1 MPWYWNICHDNDQCG
16 YYKCILSCKKTI
28 PPTPPPTSRFPGWE
42 DVSQDS
48 KVTEDF
54 SDFVAWQENCSVTS
68 EKRFLSGSVIPR
80 LCLHTCI
87 NPVSNFDLIYQ
98 LRYILLGIND
108 IYEDLWKEYQS
119 EMINEAQFVNRCN
132 ETLQRPV
139 FHGMSYNTVELFLSL
154 MKLWKLRPLFPY
166 WNDRNFDTISSSKQK
181 CPTLKI

>member
-1 MPWYWNICHDNDQCG
+1 MPCYWNLCHDNDRCG
-16 YYKCILSCKKTI
+16 YYRSMLSCKKTI
-28 PPTPPPTSRFPGWE
+28 FCPPPTSRIPGWE
-42 DVSQDS
+42 DMSQDS
-48 KVTEDF
+48 KVTEVL

-68 EKRFLSGSVIPR
+68 KKSFLSGSVIPR

-87 NPVSNFDLIYQ
+87 NPVSNFDPIYQ

-139 FHGMSYNTVELFLSL
+139 FHSKSYNTVELFLSL
-154 MKLWKLRPLFPY
+154 MKLWKLRPLFP
-166 WNDRNFDTISSSKQK
+166 S
-181 CPTLKI
+181 LKWS

>member
-1 MPWYWNICHDNDQCG
+1 MDTINVSF
-16 YYKCILSCKKTI
+16 LAKKQFS
-28 PPTPPPTSRFPGWE
+28 PPPPTSKFPGWE

-48 KVTEDF
+48 KVTEVF

-80 LCLHTCI
+80 LCLHM
-87 NPVSNFDLIYQ
+87 
-98 LRYILLGIND
+98 RYILLGIND

-166 WNDRNFDTISSSKQK
+166 WNDCSFDMISSSKQK
-181 CPTLKI
+181 CSTLKI